1 MAKKPKKVKPPKVKR
16 LSPMQIFDKL
26 TGEIK
31 TLMASKPE
39 LEGLEDRL
47 GQLFIANGLKPNRK
61 GIKDIVED
69 YRKKQETTEAP
80 EEA

>member
-16 LSPMQIFDKL
+16 LNPLQVFDKL

-47 GQLFIANGLKPNRK
+47 GQLFVINGLKPNRK

-69 YRKKQETTEAP
+69 YKRKMDME
-80 EEA
+80 

>member
-1 MAKKPKKVKPPKVKR
+1 MAKKPKKTKPAKTQR
-16 LSPMQIFDKL
+16 LSPMQVFDKL

-31 TLMASKPE
+31 ALMATKPE
-39 LEGLEDRL
+39 LEGLEERL

-69 YRKKQETTEAP
+69 YRKKQETAEVP

>member
-1 MAKKPKKVKPPKVKR
+1 MAKKPKKAKPAKIKR
-16 LSPMQIFDKL
+16 LNPMEVFNKL

-31 TLMASKPE
+31 DLMASKPE

-47 GQLFIANGLKPNRK
+47 GQLFIVNGLKPNRK

-69 YRKKQETTEAP
+69 YRKKQETSETP
-80 EEA
+80 EEV

>member
-69 YRKKQETTEAP
+69 YRKKRESQDG
-80 EEA
+80 